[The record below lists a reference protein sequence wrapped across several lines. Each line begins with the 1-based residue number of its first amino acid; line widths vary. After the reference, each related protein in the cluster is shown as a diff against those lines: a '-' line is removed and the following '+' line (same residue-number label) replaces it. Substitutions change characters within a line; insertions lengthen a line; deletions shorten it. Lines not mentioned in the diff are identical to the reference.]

1 MKPSSIKLLTA
12 ALVCA
17 LSLEAGVAL
26 ASTSD
31 VKVLSQRSVG
41 EMTEYV
47 EAVDRRLQK
56 GRYDVVENKERTWII
71 EQIAAM
77 RKALQDADPSREPS
91 ADLLELASEFET
103 GMIKIE
109 EGGIV
114 CRQERRTG
122 SRMVEQKCYSR
133 KRMDEDAEKS
143 RSTLQ
148 RIRRPSQMPD
158 APGPN

>member
-1 MKPSSIKLLTA
+1 MSRVLAPLLLLMLAGLPAMPVFA
-12 ALVCA
+12 AKTMDNVELRIP
-17 LSLEAGVAL
+17 
-26 ASTSD
+26 
-31 VKVLSQRSVG
+31 RSVS
-41 EMTEYV
+41 EIHEYV
-47 EAVDRRLQK
+47 DDVDRRLQK
-56 GRYDVVENKERTWII
+56 GRYDVVENKERAWII

-77 RKALQDADPSREPS
+77 RKALQDADPSRAPS

-122 SRMVEQKCYSR
+122 SRMVEQKCYSK

-143 RSTLQ
+143 RATLQ

>member
-1 MKPSSIKLLTA
+1 MKTVSIKLLTA
-12 ALVCA
+12 ALICA

-26 ASTSD
+26 ASTTD
-31 VKVLSQRSVG
+31 VQVLSNSTVS

-47 EAVDRRLQK
+47 ESVDRRLQK
-56 GRYDVVENKERTWII
+56 GRYDVVENKERAWII

-77 RKALQDADPSREPS
+77 RKALQDADPAQAPS
-91 ADLLELASEFET
+91 ADLLELASQFET

-109 EGGIV
+109 QGGIV
-114 CRQERRTG
+114 CRQEHRTG
-122 SRMVEQKCYSR
+122 SRMVEQKCYSK
-133 KRMDEDAEKS
+133 KRMPEDAEKS

>member
-1 MKPSSIKLLTA
+1 MKMKPTKLLLA

-17 LSLEAGVAL
+17 LSLEAGVAI
-26 ASTSD
+26 ASTTD
-31 VKVLSQRSVG
+31 VQVQSKRSVS
-41 EMTEYV
+41 EMADYV
-47 EAVDRRLQK
+47 ESVDRRLQK
-56 GRYDVVENKERTWII
+56 GRYDVVENKERVWII

-77 RKALQDADPSREPS
+77 RKALEDADPSQEPS

-122 SRMVEQKCYSR
+122 SRMVEQRCYSK

>member
-1 MKPSSIKLLTA
+1 MNPSSIKLFTA

-47 EAVDRRLQK
+47 ESVDRRLQK

-77 RKALQDADPSREPS
+77 RKALQDADPSQEPS

-103 GMIKIE
+103 GMIRIE

-122 SRMVEQKCYSR
+122 SRMVEQKCYSK

-148 RIRRPSQMPD
+148 RIRRPSQVPKL
-158 APGPN
+158 PGEQ